1 MCRGVAGGSHL
12 HSLRLSII
20 SSELGITAR
29 ATNFPAKEYRRLSR
43 ECAVFNVHTLS
54 RMPLG
59 LILFCCFIA
68 DYKNVS
74 SLFSAFSDV

>member
-1 MCRGVAGGSHL
+1 
-12 HSLRLSII
+12 
-20 SSELGITAR
+20 
-29 ATNFPAKEYRRLSR
+29 LSR

-54 RMPLG
+54 RMPFG